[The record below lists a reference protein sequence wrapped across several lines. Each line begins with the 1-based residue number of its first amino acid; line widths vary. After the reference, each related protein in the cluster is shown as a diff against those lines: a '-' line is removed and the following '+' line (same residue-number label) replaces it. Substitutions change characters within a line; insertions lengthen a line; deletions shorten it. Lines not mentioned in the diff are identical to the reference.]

1 MPLSTEQETTIAA
14 AIRAATAPAVVAAL
28 AIRNDPTITAWLN
41 EASNQDAWIT
51 NAAGNALFENTNI
64 TKFDNLTAGKRDAW
78 RLMLDFAPID
88 FARVK
93 FRNVVADVW
102 GPADSVA
109 VLQACTRKATRAEN
123 FLGGVIEPT
132 NTVAALDLSWA
143 GTLGVNEVSRA
154 LNLH

>member
-28 AIRNDPTITAWLN
+28 AIRNDPTIAAWLN

-109 VLQACTRKATRAEN
+109 VLQACTRKATRAEKV
-123 FLGGVIEPT
+123 LATIP
-132 NTVAALDLSWA
+132 
-143 GTLGVNEVSRA
+143 GTGLLASPATLTYEGQVTPNEASSLR
-154 LNLH
+154 